1 MIVCAVKRGQVT
13 ALRSIINN
21 IDPTAFLIVTEGH
34 QIFGDGFQRNYQ
46 HTSRRFYETRVMAFG
61 RSGSATWGMSG
72 CARQPRDLVNVI
84 SREDGSGTRG
94 AFVELLDIQGL
105 DETGQKVDST
115 TLEAVITN
123 STSVMLTL
131 VAGDKNAVGYVS
143 LGSLAETV
151 KALAIDGV
159 SPTIESVKQGAYP
172 VARPFNI
179 VTGASLTP
187 LAQDFIRFI
196 LSAEGQT
203 VVEENGYVSAVQDK
217 PFRPLLPSRKAE
229 LWCPGS
235 SSVTVMVSWRRH
247 TEAQSRAAL
256 EVQQS
261 DSTTGINTVA
271 AGICDIGMAS
281 RSLRKAKSREELTAT
296 VIALDGIAVIVHKD
310 NPLTQLT
317 AQQAADLFRAT
328 SFSGVS

>member
-1 MIVCAVKRGQVT
+1 MKRGLWLLVAA
-13 ALRSIINN
+13 AL
-21 IDPTAFLIVTEGH
+21 LLG
-34 QIFGDGFQRNYQ
+34 
-46 HTSRRFYETRVMAFG
+46 
-61 RSGSATWGMSG
+61 GMSG

-203 VVEENGYVSAVQDK
+203 VVEENGYVSAVQGQAFS
-217 PFRPLLPSRKAE
+217 PASPQPQGRIVVS
-229 LWCPGS
+229 GS
-235 SSVTVMVSWRRH
+235 SSVTPVMEKLA
-247 TEAQSRAAL
+247 EAYRKLNPGAAL

-281 RSLRKAKSREELTAT
+281 RSLKESEIQRGLTAT

-317 AQQAADLFRAT
+317 AQQAADLFRGNILFW
-328 SFSGVS
+328 SQLKQQ